1 MEHLIL
7 KVTAK
12 FCGPIHNVLGKELE
26 LPVYLC
32 LNCKH
37 YGEKKFVFSTDS
49 VMFGK
54 IPVTSLSHV
63 EYI

>member
-12 FCGPIHNVLGKELE
+12 FCGLIHNILGKELE
-26 LPVYLC
+26 LPMYFL
-32 LNCKH
+32 LKLQALR
-37 YGEKKFVFSTDS
+37 GKKFVFSTDS